1 VTRKRTSPDGAPPAD
16 PVGDLIADTVLDLL
30 PGADVELAYA
40 PAGASPPSLANGS
53 TASATA
59 GGPPGWDMTVLVRP
73 GARIAPLI
81 DAESWFRELLS
92 TVPEAILRAAAALRS
107 NGSHGAQPIGPL
119 LRRSFRDTAAAEV
132 LASYLYARSDGHL
145 ATKLIEDTIE
155 FLVELN
161 STRVEAQDVTHGVV
175 ITDLFRDSPRIDV
188 GYPADVKV
196 AKRAPL
202 LFDGQRS
209 VLLVDLDGRA
219 RTELQRHRLDRFA
232 KPGAEPVHVDGL
244 GDGGSLVAAA
254 TRVVGGLGLY
264 LRPDRSIWTFVD
276 GHPLIVRRSE
286 HWTAFPLPLAESLS
300 RAIGGGK
307 AAQMV
312 ADAAFTISGQPRGAI
327 LAIVDDAAALEGV
340 VPLKDRYDLR
350 NELDPAA
357 MRIETRLHH
366 LIDADDLD
374 ERTLVR
380 LATLD
385 GATILDRDGRLV
397 AYGAVV
403 SSFDSQHEGART
415 AAARTLSERAQVVA
429 MISVDGDITIFR
441 DGTAIATL
449 LRGATSSVP

>member
-1 VTRKRTSPDGAPPAD
+1 
-16 PVGDLIADTVLDLL
+16 
-30 PGADVELAYA
+30 
-40 PAGASPPSLANGS
+40 
-53 TASATA
+53 
-59 GGPPGWDMTVLVRP
+59 
-73 GARIAPLI
+73 
-81 DAESWFRELLS
+81 
-92 TVPEAILRAAAALRS
+92 
-107 NGSHGAQPIGPL
+107 
-119 LRRSFRDTAAAEV
+119 
-132 LASYLYARSDGHL
+132 
-145 ATKLIEDTIE
+145 
-155 FLVELN
+155 
-161 STRVEAQDVTHGVV
+161 
-175 ITDLFRDSPRIDV
+175 
-188 GYPADVKV
+188 
-196 AKRAPL
+196 
-202 LFDGQRS
+202 